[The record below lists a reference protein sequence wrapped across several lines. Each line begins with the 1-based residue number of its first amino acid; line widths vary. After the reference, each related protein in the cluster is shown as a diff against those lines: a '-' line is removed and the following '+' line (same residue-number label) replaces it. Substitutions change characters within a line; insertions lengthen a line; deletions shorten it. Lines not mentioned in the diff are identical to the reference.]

1 MTEVIAAE
9 ESVIPMGEL
18 GLKLGMSRF
27 ELLSLSDFRLEQ
39 ITTLTELYFQ
49 LLSAFF
55 IASLFIA
62 KRLSSR
68 QFYFLLSIYSVTMV
82 WLSLNILL
90 QLRMWEQYWRA
101 AGLIH
106 VGNFTVGGIEIWHGI
121 PSILVSL
128 VFLLGSIWWAINCRK
143 SKTIETANPI

>member
-1 MTEVIAAE
+1 MTDVIAAA

-39 ITTLTELYFQ
+39 MTTLTELYFQ
-49 LLSAFF
+49 LLSAFL

-82 WLSLNILL
+82 WLSFNILL

-106 VGNFTVGGIEIWHGI
+106 VGNFTLGGIEIWHGI

-128 VFLLGSIWWAINCRK
+128 VFLLGSIWWAIICRK
-143 SKTIETANPI
+143 STTIENANPI